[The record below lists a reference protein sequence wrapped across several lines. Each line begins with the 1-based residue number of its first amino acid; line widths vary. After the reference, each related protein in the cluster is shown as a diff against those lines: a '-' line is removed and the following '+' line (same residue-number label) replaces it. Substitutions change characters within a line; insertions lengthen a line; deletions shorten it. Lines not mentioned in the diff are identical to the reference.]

1 MAFTLPALPYA
12 ENALEPHISQR
23 TMSFHYG
30 KHHDT
35 YVKTLNALIEGKP
48 HADMELD
55 EIIRKTA
62 TKPEERAIFNNAAQV
77 WNHTFFWHSM
87 SPGGGGEPRGD
98 LAKRLREGFGSY
110 AGFRRIFTDTA
121 MKQFGSG
128 WAWLVLNGGKLNVIS
143 TPDAWNPLT
152 SGEAPLLA
160 CDVWEHAYYLDY
172 QNQRKVF
179 VEAFLDH
186 LVNWEFVAEQLAEAD
201 ELLRRQPRAAGGRR

>member
-23 TMSFHYG
+23 TMAFHYG

-48 HADMELD
+48 HADMELE

-128 WAWLVLNGGKLNVIS
+128 WAWLVPNGGKLNVIS

-172 QNQRKVF
+172 QNQRKAF
-179 VEAFLDH
+179 VETFLDH
-186 LVNWEFVAEQLAEAD
+186 LVNWDFVAEHLAEAD